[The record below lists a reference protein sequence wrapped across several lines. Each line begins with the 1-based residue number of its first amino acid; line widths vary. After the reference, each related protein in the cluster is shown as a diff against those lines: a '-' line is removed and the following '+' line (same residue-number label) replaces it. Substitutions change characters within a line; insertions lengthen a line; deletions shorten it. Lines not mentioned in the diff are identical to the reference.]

1 MKSVYHVL
9 KERHVMLLVLL
20 TTKGNYAHRDTI
32 VHLALMFLLH
42 VPQELS
48 VLTKVE
54 PNLDL
59 LYGALLLNRP

>member
-1 MKSVYHVL
+1 
-9 KERHVMLLVLL
+9 
-20 TTKGNYAHRDTI
+20 
-32 VHLALMFLLH
+32 LALMFLLH